1 MNLPLPSEL
10 KSARKQAGLTQVQL
24 ASVSGVSQS
33 VIAKVE
39 SGAVDPAYSTVQK
52 LFAALEKS
60 APSVKLVRDVMHRS
74 VVTIAPSDSVVV
86 ASRKMKKLGVSQL
99 PVVSN
104 GKLVGLLSED
114 DVMRGVEKA
123 IVISGGG
130 AKTKV
135 ARIMS
140 PSPPVLSSSVPASA
154 LPSILRHS
162 AIVCVVDGNKLVG
175 VVTRADLLTAF

>member
-1 MNLPLPSEL
+1 MDLPLPSEL

-74 VVTIAPSDSVVV
+74 VVTVAPSDSVVV
-86 ASRKMKKLGVSQL
+86 ASRKMKRLGVSQL

-104 GKLVGLLSED
+104 SKLIGLLSED

-123 IVISGGG
+123 IVISGG

-140 PSPPVLSSSVPASA
+140 PSPPVLSSSVPASS
-154 LPSILRHS
+154 LPSILHHS
-162 AIVCVVDGNKLVG
+162 PIVCVVDGSKLVG
-175 VVTRADLLTAF
+175 VVTRADLLTNF